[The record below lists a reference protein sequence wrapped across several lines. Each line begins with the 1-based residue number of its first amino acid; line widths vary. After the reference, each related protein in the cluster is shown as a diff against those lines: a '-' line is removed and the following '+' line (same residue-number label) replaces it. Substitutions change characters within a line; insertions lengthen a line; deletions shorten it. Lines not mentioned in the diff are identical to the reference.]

1 MTLVPSLSHPFSV
14 LLCAREVQCV
24 ASEVVAALGSPSD
37 GALALHSLSAKA
49 AVTLV
54 LISRQFLWAAAARR
68 WSTFCSCVGTVLH
81 SGARVASAVQSFAGM
96 VQLCK

>member
-68 WSTFCSCVGTVLH
+68 WSTFCSYVGTVLH
-81 SGARVASAVQSFAGM
+81 CGAQVASAVQSFAGM